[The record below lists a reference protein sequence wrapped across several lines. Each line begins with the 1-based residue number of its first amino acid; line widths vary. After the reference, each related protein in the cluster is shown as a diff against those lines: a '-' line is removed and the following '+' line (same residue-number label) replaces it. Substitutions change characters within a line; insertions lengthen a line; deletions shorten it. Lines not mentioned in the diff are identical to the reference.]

1 MKKRLLSLV
10 LCLVMV
16 FSLLPV
22 GTLAIER
29 PEEQYVALTGP
40 WTTTTNYAGLAA
52 ANGSQDGKL
61 YYKDGEAYKEVSWDT
76 NQQLYSISG
85 LANKDWTPAEVAG
98 GTYYYNVDSDKLTFS
113 QTSTKSGY
121 LYYVSQVQVPDEALT
136 SDDEDMH
143 INYYIWKTNYF
154 IRDEDTVTAEG
165 GFSRLMFVNYGSM
178 FQGFLYKGWLY
189 YFPDGRYNATGSS
202 KHIVKVNR
210 PSGRS
215 DPPQA
220 GKTEYYVPGTVVH
233 VSMKDANGND
243 TTDGVVYRWWTD
255 HLQINTTTYL
265 RTNGANS
272 IWYNNGND
280 QLGSTVYLTSGANNS
295 STETAYTGTL
305 YSANGTGS
313 TKLMDKATGNTI
325 SGVTRSAING
335 DTIYTGDLYVLK
347 KAPLP
352 QPEPTSII
360 TTEETGED
368 GVYTHKALETNGDA
382 YDITLTAYTTGNE
395 VKQSE
400 TTITPTVNPMD
411 IVMVIDQSGSMATQD
426 MGSNY
431 SPAATPKGGW
441 TMDAATGG
449 KQYYYSPDNG
459 LTHYP
464 VQADM
469 GYVYEKV
476 ERAPRASDML
486 NNGDD
491 AISLGVNGAPTYY
504 NIKTDYYVMYNG
516 ELHRLYLITAGLFLQ
531 YGLYPYIYTDNND
544 SYTTNKKWQ
553 GNNYWVAV
561 FDPWDGSDLRDNGT
575 WDSLTNK
582 GAASSR
588 VSFVDTNGAAIGSTD
603 ANADTARLSYSW
615 FTSSDRIE
623 NLYQLSNSKV
633 ANRLYYVD
641 AAGNRQYIGDTAQF
655 EGDVVYTGTLY
666 EGTGTSRVDALKA
679 AVTQFAEKVSEN
691 ALINPEH
698 PVNHRMAFVGFA
710 GNKVPAY
717 SLGSEAVTVGANG
730 LKDYTNTG
738 LFNSGSLPFENYERI
753 TGYQDTS
760 DNYINRHYYRN
771 NGATLLKYINGA
783 WNMVNLNNG
792 ATSVSYSGNW
802 TKATYEGSG
811 TSLSP
816 EEYRSALLSVNEG
829 NSLNSRISSTI
840 SSFAANGGT
849 YTSYGMSM
857 AEQLY
862 QAVDAAG
869 DTMATN
875 SEGES
880 VARKR
885 VIVVFTDGEPGGN
898 GYESSIAGE
907 ALAAG
912 NTVQKGPDG
921 KSGTA
926 DDVLIYTVGLF
937 KGAPSSQVAD
947 FMQKLSSE
955 FSMDLAP
962 VYGGNDND
970 NYSLGSLDPNK
981 TYYYKNE
988 TTGKYYAVTTEYG
1001 TGSSLGWWI
1010 YNGSASGETES
1021 YSLTNPRRSTGAGTT
1036 VFYNSRGSSVNGED
1050 VKTGTTYYTSGGD
1063 KIVYEYR
1070 WFDSDRSIKNP
1081 FYNTAGS
1088 STNAG
1093 ESRVQFYDLAG
1104 AAANSDSLNY
1114 YMTASNAAELNNV
1127 FAQIAGSIVEE
1138 ETTVA
1143 NNSKFTEDTLYVMDE
1158 ISADFDLPADL
1169 SATNNHVTVYADT
1182 VSEWNADGSPKTY
1195 NESTTPL
1202 RQGDAAAIEAGS
1214 ADVEVVWSGKKVQIN
1229 YFDFGRMYMQESNP
1243 NAARIRVVID
1253 GVTPNK
1259 VGEKLYSNT
1268 PQSGLYYKDPQD
1280 DSVTLVE
1287 AFNRPYISVDGYT
1300 VTWMNGSEQKDQ
1312 DVDLLK
1318 GDVPVYDG
1326 DEPTKDPVENNTSRT
1341 TYQFDYW
1348 VDQSGSKVYAIRNA
1362 ETGVIVG
1369 YDVDQ
1374 NAAHPSGF
1382 PAVVDHDVTYTAH
1395 FAESTSN
1402 FYTATWFNG
1411 STQLYQQEKLAVG
1424 DVPVYG
1430 GHTPEKESDDDST
1443 YFFAG
1448 WRSEADYNSY
1458 GDAYD
1463 ASPETVITQLPE
1475 INEQDGSVNYYAVFA
1490 SIAIGH
1496 RTFVVDYGIESV
1508 LETNV
1513 KRFDVMVA
1521 LGGDFALNKENENA
1535 QTGDLTFTPKLNSNS
1550 GLKSFTATGS
1560 REFKVYDAT
1569 GMSQANTAVYYKDVD
1584 NKEVTTKVSVIAASN
1599 IYLDDTAPVVSVSL
1613 TDTSDPNSV
1622 KLNDQEYK
1630 AELNDASVGKS
1641 DNDTAKVEYAQPIAL
1656 TFTGTAIEV
1665 YAKTNATSKTVI
1677 AYLLDESGNRV
1688 NGAASNISSSTGTLY
1703 NVPVFR
1709 YEMEEYGTY
1718 TLVLIPSAQ
1727 ADFQLDGVR
1736 VFNPQNN
1743 KTNYLNLRKSLLE
1756 NADVFRD
1763 ADDATQFEGALY
1775 LVGNDPTTD
1784 IAAYTKKGP
1793 NNEIYLSKGESVMFI
1808 APAGSNYKI
1817 GMSAVDGTATAAD
1830 KTNVTVSYGL
1840 NEAGNA
1846 QNTQYT
1852 VNNAIHMYYE
1862 VIPSNGMV
1870 MIKNT
1875 GDGVISLTDLQYT
1888 GVSRK
1893 LTVSRSLMSY
1903 AAAFSENPVVEP
1915 EVVEPEV
1922 AETPAPTAEPTPT
1935 PTPDTPDEPTPT
1947 PSISNWLSQLFS
1959 SFVSSLFGS
1968 ISRLFGGH

>member
-16 FSLLPV
+16 FSLLPI
-22 GTLAIER
+22 GSLAIER
-29 PEEQYVALTGP
+29 PTVQYVSVGTN
-40 WTTTTNYAGLAA
+40 WTTTTDYASK
-52 ANGSQDGKL
+52 ANEGIANDNGEKNL
-61 YYKDGEAYKEVSWDT
+61 YYKDGDNYYPVTWET
-76 NQQLYSISG
+76 
-85 LANKDWTPAEVAG
+85 NKDLYTVTTQNKWKPAEINNHYYSSDELNFSAVSTKNG
-98 GTYYYNVDSDKLTFS
+98 TLFVQSSKTYYDDDFIDEGWH
-113 QTSTKSGY
+113 TKY
-121 LYYVSQVQVPDEALT
+121 RYFITPYYVKAADV
-136 SDDEDMH
+136 
-143 INYYIWKTNYF
+143 
-154 IRDEDTVTAEG
+154 TVDG
-165 GFSRLMFVNYGSM
+165 GYTHLMAVTTGKAFTFYGW
-178 FQGFLYKGWLY
+178 FY
-189 YFPDGRYNATGSS
+189 YFKDGRYNSRAGSNSHVGDSDEGSWFGNPGKPSDNASTYWATASE
-202 KHIVKVNR
+202 R
-210 PSGRS
+210 
-215 DPPQA
+215 
-220 GKTEYYVPGTVVH
+220 
-233 VSMKDANGND
+233 
-243 TTDGVVYRWWTD
+243 GVVTVEGKDGFSYARGITGAGEISTTWR
-255 HLQINTTTYL
+255 QRRFNTTIYEKSS
-265 RTNGANS
+265 GKNS
-272 IWYNNGND
+272 IWYNNGNT
-280 QLGSTVYLTSGANNS
+280 QLGKTVYDASTDAYEGVLYTKSTNKGTTKLTYN
-295 STETAYTGTL
+295 
-305 YSANGTGS
+305 NGTADVPFG
-313 TKLMDKATGNTI
+313 TAT
-325 SGVTRSAING
+325 AIDG
-335 DTIYTGDLYVLK
+335 KTIYGGDLYVLK
-347 KAPLP
+347 NQAAPA
-352 QPEPTSII
+352 PEPTTII
-360 TTEETGED
+360 HTEEAGDD
-368 GVYTHKALETNGDA
+368 GVYTHKELEANGDA

-395 VKQSE
+395 VTTSSE
-400 TTITPTVNPMD
+400 TITPTVKPMD
-411 IVMVIDQSGSMATQD
+411 IVMVIDQSGSMATRD
-426 MGSNY
+426 MGNVY
-431 SPAATPKGGW
+431 AAAATPSGGW
-441 TMDAATGG
+441 TMEAATGG
-449 KQYYYSPDNG
+449 KQYYYSPDG
-459 LTHYP
+459 YSYYP
-464 VQADM
+464 VYAST
-469 GYVYEKV
+469 GYIYEKV
-476 ERAPRASDML
+476 DGSPRASDML
-486 NNGDD
+486 NDGDD

-504 NIKTDYYVMYNG
+504 NITTDYYVMYNG
-516 ELHRLYLITAGLFLQ
+516 ELHPLRLITAGLFLQ

-544 SYTTNKKWQ
+544 MYASKGRWT

-561 FDPWDGSDLRDNGT
+561 FDPWDGSDLRDEST
-575 WDSLTNK
+575 WNYLTNQ

-588 VSFVDTNGAAIGSTD
+588 VSFVNTDGQAIGSSD
-603 ANADTARLSYSW
+603 ANADSARLSYSW
-615 FTSSDRIE
+615 FTSSARIS
-623 NLYQLSNSKV
+623 NLYKQSDTKV
-633 ANRLYYVD
+633 ANQLYYID
-641 AAGNRQYIGDTAQF
+641 SAGNRQNIGTTAQYA
-655 EGDVVYTGTLY
+655 GDVVYTGTLY
-666 EGTGTSRVDALKA
+666 EGNSTSRVDALKA
-679 AVTQFAEKVSEN
+679 AVTEFANTVQAN
-691 ALINPEH
+691 AKKFG
-698 PVNHRMAFVGFA
+698 VDHRMALVGFA

-717 SLGSEAVTVGANG
+717 SLGSDATTVGSNG

-738 LFNSGSLPFENYERI
+738 LFFNGGFENYEKI
-753 TGYQDTS
+753 TGFQNTS
-760 DNYINRHYYRN
+760 EQYINRHYYRN
-771 NGATLLKYINGA
+771 VNGTDGTPVRYSDGWYTLNLLTGA
-783 WNMVNLNNG
+783 RT
-792 ATSVSYSGNW
+792 ATSAGNW
-802 TKATYEGSG
+802 YKATYEGNG
-811 TSLSP
+811 TSLSAAD
-816 EEYRSALLSVNEG
+816 YRAALVSVN
-829 NSLNSRISSTI
+829 NNDALNSNISTAI
-840 SSFAANGGT
+840 SQFAANGGT
-849 YTSYGMSM
+849 YTSYGMTM

-862 QAVDAAG
+862 KAVEDAG
-869 DTMATN
+869 DTQGVD
-875 SEGES
+875 SEGQT
-880 VARKR
+880 VDRQR
-885 VIVVFTDGEPGGN
+885 VIIVFTDGEPGAN
-898 GYESSIAGE
+898 GYDASIAGE
-907 ALAAG
+907 ALVSG
-912 NTVQKGPDG
+912 NLAKTEQDAIV
-921 KSGTA
+921 
-926 DDVLIYTVGLF
+926 YTVGLF
-937 KGAPSSQVAD
+937 KSAPSSQVAD
-947 FMQKLSSE
+947 FMKKLSSE
-955 FSMDLAP
+955 YEMTLSK
-962 VYGGNDND
+962 VYGGADND
-970 NYSLGSLDPNK
+970 NYSLGGLDPNK

-1050 VKTGTTYYTSGGD
+1050 VKTGTTYYTSDGD

-1081 FYNTAGS
+1081 ALQSGQ
-1088 STNAG
+1088 STSAG
-1093 ESRVQFYDLAG
+1093 ETRVQFYDLAG
-1104 AAANSDSLNY
+1104 AVANDDGLSY

-1127 FAQIAGSIVEE
+1127 FAQIAGSIVSE
-1138 ETTVA
+1138 ETTVENGSA
-1143 NNSKFTEDTLYVMDE
+1143 YTEDTMYVMDE

-1169 SATNNHVTVYADT
+1169 SAENNHVTVYAEKP
-1182 VSEWNADGSPKTY
+1182 SGWIGE
-1195 NESTTPL
+1195 
-1202 RQGDAAAIEAGS
+1202 GDAAVPNWDGSTLTRLNQGDEAAIAAGN
-1214 ADVEVVWSGKKVQIN
+1214 ADVKVTWEGKKLKVE
-1229 YFDFGRMYMQESNP
+1229 YFDFGRMYMRQTNP

-1253 GVTPNK
+1253 GITPNK
-1259 VGEKLYSNT
+1259 AGEKLYSNT
-1268 PQSGLYYKDPQD
+1268 AQSGLYYKDPQD

-1326 DEPTKDPVENNTSRT
+1326 DEPTKDPVETNTNRT

-1348 VDQSGSKVYAIRNA
+1348 EDQNGGKVYAIRNA

-1369 YDVDQ
+1369 YDVNQ
-1374 NAAHPSGF
+1374 NAAQPSGF

-1448 WRSEADYNSY
+1448 WRSEADYNRY

-1630 AELNDASVGKS
+1630 AKLNDASVGKS